1 MLSVSSNA
9 HTAPSAPAE
18 SHDNDFHAVLASYA
32 PAAQAAR
39 DVPRD
44 TRAVKPVKAIERAH
58 PAANPAKTSRKEEQ
72 ADDKNASKK
81 AGRDSKLLR
90 DAEQAQTIP
99 SQQTQPLP
107 VRTGMAAQQQGDDHN
122 HQNASD
128 EAVQATP
135 AITDIS
141 KAAIAPSS
149 ATTPLIKAT
158 LPQELIASAAKP
170 SAVPV
175 STGHQKPVADLV
187 RTDQQKPA
195 TTPLP
200 SAVTDEIIAAAK
212 APQVQQLKVAT
223 NNPIAAAKPEQAQP
237 AQRPAP
243 TAAPQR
249 PQSIVA
255 NIITMLNAA
264 RGTIAVTAQPKQVFA
279 ANTDVKPE
287 PAPAKPTRV
296 VDSTAPQP
304 QADTPDRALKAPQ
317 FDTRDTSDDNAVAKP
332 LAANSDARVAIAP
345 DRSRDAVLKLVPA
358 DGDVRLATASDKNA
372 DAAPKPVAASTDAR
386 VATAPDRN
394 SDAVLKSVPAGG
406 DVRLATASDK
416 NADAVPKP
424 VAASTDAR
432 VATAPDRNSDAVLKS
447 VPAGGDVRFATASDR
462 NADAAPKQVAAST
475 DARVATASDKTA
487 RDAQPDSRDAGSQVS
502 EGIAK
507 ADAAPASQTAQPAAP
522 QSSPNANVTVSAVVP
537 DAVNV
542 TTPASASV
550 AQRPVSADA
559 HDTDQP
565 NLSALATAIAVK
577 SAAGTK
583 TFDIRMDPPELG
595 RVDVHLSVDRDGK
608 VQAMLSAEHPRTLE
622 LLQRDSQHLERALK
636 DAGLDLSNN
645 SLNFSLKGEGRQGD
659 RGGAS
664 TARARSM
671 PNAVVARAE
680 AANASVSNFN
690 HASGDGRLDIRV

>member
-372 DAAPKPVAASTDAR
+372 DA
-386 VATAPDRN
+386 
-394 SDAVLKSVPAGG
+394 
-406 DVRLATASDK
+406 
-416 NADAVPKP
+416 VPKP

>member
-1 MLSVSSNA
+1 MASIQAMLSVSSNA
-9 HTAPSAPAE
+9 HAAPSAPAE
-18 SHDNDFHAVLASYA
+18 PHDNDFHAVLASYA
-32 PAAQAAR
+32 PAAQPAR

-44 TRAVKPVKAIERAH
+44 TRAVKPVKAIERAAS
-58 PAANPAKTSRKEEQ
+58 PVKVSRKENRA
-72 ADDKNASKK
+72 ADTGAPKK
-81 AGRDSKLLR
+81 AERDSKQSL
-90 DAEQAQTIP
+90 DADQAQIIP
-99 SQQTQPLP
+99 SQHAQPLP
-107 VRTGMAAQQQGDDHN
+107 VRTGMAAQQHGDDRN

-135 AITDIS
+135 VITDIS

-170 SAVPV
+170 SADPV
-175 STGHQKPVADLV
+175 STDHQKPVADLV

-200 SAVTDEIIAAAK
+200 RAVTDEITAAAK
-212 APQVQQLKVAT
+212 APLVQQLKAAA
-223 NNPIAAAKPEQAQP
+223 NDPIAAAKPEHAQP
-237 AQRPAP
+237 EQQPASS
-243 TAAPQR
+243 AAPQR
-249 PQSIVA
+249 PQSLVA

-264 RGTIAVTAQPKQVFA
+264 RGTIAVTTQPKQVVA
-279 ANTDVKPE
+279 ASSEVKSE
-287 PAPAKPTRV
+287 VSSANAPRV
-296 VDSTAPQP
+296 AVSTAPP
-304 QADTPDRALKAPQ
+304 AQADQQPPTTGKSAQNVRVD
-317 FDTRDTSDDNAVAKP
+317 
-332 LAANSDARVAIAP
+332 AN
-345 DRSRDAVLKLVPA
+345 
-358 DGDVRLATASDKNA
+358 DV
-372 DAAPKPVAASTDAR
+372 APKPVVVAGIDTKSDAASTQSPRLVDSKAQQPRAEQQTATADTTAQNTRADANDVVPRPGVVPNSNTTSDAR
-386 VATAPDRN
+386 SATALP
-394 SDAVLKSVPAGG
+394 PA
-406 DVRLATASDK
+406 DSTAHQPRAEQQAATADTTAQNTRGDARDVSQDRDSQPTDRTLK
-416 NADAVPKP
+416 ADTAPEPVSQALPQPATQVTAPANQVVAAVMPNAVNTTA
-424 VAASTDAR
+424 AAST
-432 VATAPDRNSDAVLKS
+432 
-447 VPAGGDVRFATASDR
+447 
-462 NADAAPKQVAAST
+462 AA
-475 DARVATASDKTA
+475 
-487 RDAQPDSRDAGSQVS
+487 
-502 EGIAK
+502 
-507 ADAAPASQTAQPAAP
+507 
-522 QSSPNANVTVSAVVP
+522 
-537 DAVNV
+537 
-542 TTPASASV
+542 

-659 RGGAS
+659 GGGAF

-690 HASGDGRLDIRV
+690 YASGDGRLDIRV